1 MNKHS
6 KFILSWDDTM
16 ILQLYNNQKGWEKQN
31 IFVKMY
37 DKYILTRYS
46 QFLSYEISQIFAV
59 ALVTIISSQYLSAI
73 RFFLHNIRFLLW
85 TIGHNITMSKSRK
98 KKVNNLNK
106 HNPIRF
112 VHSYHNGCD
121 NVGFILLDFRVRSK
135 SNVLCRDCLES
146 SLVRPFSHLER

>member
-31 IFVKMY
+31 ILVKMY

-73 RFFLHNIRFLLW
+73 RFFLHNIRFLLYHW
-85 TIGHNITMSKSRK
+85 TQYYNEQIKK